1 MAFRKTPLS
10 GLGTVSL
17 PLPTKDEDDD
27 EEESFYVAWLKGKP
41 KVKIWHLFTQSSEDP
56 LV

>member
-1 MAFRKTPLS
+1 MLIYFSSTVTTQLTLSVQVNFMAFRKTPLS

-27 EEESFYVAWLKGKP
+27 EEESFYVA
-41 KVKIWHLFTQSSEDP
+41 
-56 LV
+56 